1 MNEYQIAQF
10 LTRHMLDIVFAIVI
24 LSVCIGAF
32 KFHRFK
38 PFREVFAPF
47 YAIAMCVYTVYDKWE
62 SQNWLYLIIVLA
74 LGILIGALQSV
85 KSEVQTRDRGTYIRD
100 NYPYVLG
107 WVFLVAAGIA
117 AYILRNHITVTST
130 EQMRRV
136 VKTSYLSAQP
146 WYMWALY
153 GVAGLTYYL
162 YVDRRVKKV
171 GEETNHDQ
179 NRV

>member
-10 LTRHMLDIVFAIVI
+10 LTRNMLDIVFAIVI

-32 KFHRFK
+32 KFHRFR
-38 PFREVFAPF
+38 PFREVFAPL
-47 YAIAMCVYTVYDKWE
+47 YAVAMCVYTVYDKWE
-62 SQNWLYLIIVLA
+62 PINWVFLIIAVA
-74 LGILIGALQSV
+74 LGILIGALQSG
-85 KSEVQTRDRGTYIRD
+85 KSEVQYRDRGPYIRD

-107 WVFLVAAGIA
+107 WVFLVVAGIV
-117 AYILRNHITVTST
+117 AYILRNHITVSST
-130 EQMRRV
+130 EQIRSV

-153 GVAGLTYYL
+153 GAAGMTYYL
-162 YVDRRVKKV
+162 YVDRKV
-171 GEETNHDQ
+171 RKEGGESSNDQ

>member
-1 MNEYQIAQF
+1 MTENQIAQF
-10 LTRHMLDIVFAIVI
+10 LTKNMLDIVFAIVI

-32 KFHRFK
+32 RFHRFR
-38 PFREVFAPF
+38 PFREVFAPL

-62 SQNWLYLIIVLA
+62 SQYWIYLIIALA
-74 LGILIGALQSV
+74 FGILIGALQSA
-85 KSEVQTRDRGTYIRD
+85 KTEVQYRERGTYIRD
-100 NYPYVLG
+100 SYPYVLG
-107 WVFLVAAGIA
+107 WIFLVAAGIA
-117 AYILRNHITVTST
+117 AYLLRNHIAVSST
-130 EQMRRV
+130 AQMRRV

-162 YVDRRVKKV
+162 YVDRRVRKEG
-171 GEETNHDQ
+171 GESNHDQ

>member
-10 LTRHMLDIVFAIVI
+10 LTQNMLDIVFAVVI

-38 PFREVFAPF
+38 PFREVFAPL

-62 SQNWLYLIIVLA
+62 PRNWIFLIIVAA
-74 LGILIGALQSV
+74 LGILIGALQSG
-85 KSEVQTRDRGTYIRD
+85 KSEVQFRERGPYIRD

-130 EQMRRV
+130 EQMHRV
-136 VKTSYLSAQP
+136 LKTSYLSAQP

-162 YVDRRVKKV
+162 YVDRKVKRER
-171 GEETNHDQ
+171 GESNHDQ
-179 NRV
+179 DRV